1 VNKSPRSG
9 ETMKAL
15 VLAEYGRLVYEDMP
29 RPKLGPGDVLVEVK
43 ACGICG
49 SDVHGLDGST
59 GRRRPPVIMGH
70 EASGVVAEVGAGV
83 SGWKVGDRVTFDSTI
98 YCGRCRFCRDGK
110 TNLCDDR
117 TVLGVSCEEY
127 RRDGAFAQ
135 FVSVPE
141 RVLHRLPDALSFECA
156 ALVEPLSVACHAA
169 RRTRAQS
176 GDSAVV
182 VGAGVIGLFVIG
194 VLRARGCA
202 PVIALDIDP
211 ARLERAR
218 ELGAD
223 AALKADEADV
233 VGEIKRRTDG
243 RGADAAFE
251 AVGVSE
257 TVRTAVEAVRKG
269 GSLALIGNLSPEARL
284 PLQAVVTREITL
296 YGSCAS
302 SGEYDECLEM
312 MASGAVD
319 AAALISA
326 VAPLSEGAAW
336 FRRLADGE
344 TALIKVLL
352 IPGD

>member
-29 RPKLGPGDVLVEVK
+29 RPKPGPGDVLVEVK

-169 RRTRAQS
+169 RRTRAQ
-176 GDSAVV
+176 
-182 VGAGVIGLFVIG
+182 
-194 VLRARGCA
+194 ARGCA